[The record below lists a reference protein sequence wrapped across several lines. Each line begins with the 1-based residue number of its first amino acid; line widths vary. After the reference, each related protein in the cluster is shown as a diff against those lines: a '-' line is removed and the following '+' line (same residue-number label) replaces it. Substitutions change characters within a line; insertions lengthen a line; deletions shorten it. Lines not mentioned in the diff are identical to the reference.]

1 MDLILAILRLGL
13 DAVEVAEDGEDA
25 AVVAFAGGEAEFGEN
40 VINVLFARAAA
51 DDEGGGDGGVGAAL
65 GHQGED
71 LALAGGEG
79 AEGVA
84 AAGQQLGDDLGV
96 EAAAAGGSPGQRVEE
111 LGDVG
116 DPVLEQVADAAGAA
130 GDELGRVLLLE
141 PLGEHQHAD
150 VGPAVADHERGS
162 QALIGEGGRHPHVD
176 HGRVGRAG
184 GDRAQEPL
192 GVGLGRDDLV
202 PGLLEEPG
210 QPLAEQHRVLGDRY
224 PHGSTAE
231 IIVGPPD
238 GDSTD
243 SSPSTPLT
251 RSARPD
257 RPAPG
262 GAAPPMPSSL
272 TSTVSVP
279 GKPWPSTTT
288 LTWLARECL
297 ATLVSASATMK
308 YATASTAGFGLTG
321 TSTCTSTGTGQSA
334 ARPDSAGSRPRSVR
348 IGGCTPRTRFRS
360 SVSAAFASACAR
372 STRSLA
378 ASGSS
383 PNF

>member
-25 AVVAFAGGEAEFGEN
+25 AVVAFAGGESEFGEN
-40 VINVLFARAAA
+40 VIYVLFDRAAA

-65 GHQGED
+65 GHQRED
-71 LALAGGEG
+71 LALPGGEL
-79 AEGVA
+79 AERVA
-84 AAGQQLGDDLGV
+84 AAGEQLGDDLGV
-96 EAAAAGGSPGQRVEE
+96 EGAAALGHPGQRVEE

-116 DPVLEQVADAAGAA
+116 APVLEQVADAAGAA
-130 GDELGRVLLLE
+130 GDELGRVLLLD

-150 VGPAVADHERGS
+150 VGPAVADHERGP